1 MVETHDRFHALAIN
15 LMGVSIVKLGRN
27 NSWCIHGAVEFA
39 QEEVHKLFWKRS
51 AIQDFIRIQGGHSG
65 KVLRSNRRGTDTK
78 REKQGP
84 KDRKEK
90 ALRCRPDFRPH
101 RE

>member
-1 MVETHDRFHALAIN
+1 MVETHDRFHALAID
-15 LMGVSIVKLGRN
+15 LMGVSIV
-27 NSWCIHGAVEFA
+27 WCIHGAVEFA

-51 AIQDFIRIQGGHSG
+51 AIQDFIRIQGHSG

-84 KDRKEK
+84 KDRKGK

-101 RE
+101 REYP

>member
-1 MVETHDRFHALAIN
+1 MVETQDRFHALAID

-51 AIQDFIRIQGGHSG
+51 AIQNFIRIQGGHSG
-65 KVLRSNRRGTDTK
+65 KEKNKDQKTERG
-78 REKQGP
+78 R
-84 KDRKEK
+84 
-90 ALRCRPDFRPH
+90 H
-101 RE
+101 

>member
-51 AIQDFIRIQGGHSG
+51 AIQDFIRIQGGTAERCSGAIGEVRIQSG
-65 KVLRSNRRGTDTK
+65 KNKDQKTERG
-78 REKQGP
+78 R
-84 KDRKEK
+84 
-90 ALRCRPDFRPH
+90 H
-101 RE
+101 